1 MPEGFLTHANPPTRA
16 RVVSPAPR
24 RRRVR
29 LNPPVVEESPTRARR
44 PRRLVDLFAVLT
56 EGTSTTSTAPL
67 AQNIVELYG
76 LLPTV
81 ADDVAGAL
89 FLLSDPWQPA
99 AEDWPVPWTT
109 MDELKSGTTSGNSK
123 AFMSVYVLDVV

>member
-1 MPEGFLTHANPPTRA
+1 
-16 RVVSPAPR
+16 
-24 RRRVR
+24 
-29 LNPPVVEESPTRARR
+29 
-44 PRRLVDLFAVLT
+44 VDLFAVLT
-56 EGTSTTSTAPL
+56 EGTSTTSTDPL

-76 LLPTV
+76 LLPTTSV
-81 ADDVAGAL
+81 DTTGTL
-89 FLLSDPWQPA
+89 FLLSDPCQPA

>member
-1 MPEGFLTHANPPTRA
+1 MPFDSCKFTNARRPSCVTSSSALTR
-16 RVVSPAPR
+16 SFE
-24 RRRVR
+24 
-29 LNPPVVEESPTRARR
+29 PPVVEESPTRARR